1 MSLFQLLKERRFGPF
16 FGVQFLGALND
27 NLFKNTMAILIAYKA
42 ASEAEGG
49 MLTNL
54 GAGLFILPF
63 FLFSPVA
70 GQLADKYDKARIMRL
85 VKIAEIVIMLAGS
98 IGLFLGSRPLLFG
111 VLFLMGIRSAFFG
124 PVKYSILPQH
134 LKENELMSGNALVE
148 MGTFLAILLGTLG
161 GGLLAKWDHP
171 ALTAAILLAAAA
183 IGLAGSLR
191 IPPAPPLAPD
201 LKIDWN
207 NIRQTVNLTRMIRQV
222 PAVFNSVLGISWF
235 WFFGAT
241 LLAQILNLT
250 KHMLLGTEDVVT
262 LLLAVFSLSVGAGSA
277 LCAKLSRGEI
287 ELGLV
292 PLGAFGMTLFCADFA
307 FIAYPP
313 PGLALMGVGEL
324 LTGLYAGAA
333 YRVMFDLAMVG
344 VSASL
349 FIVPLY
355 ALIQTRSPAEQ
366 RSRVVGANN
375 VFNALFM
382 VASALLTML
391 LYKLEFNTVQILLY
405 TAILNFVVSTYIF
418 LLIPEFVMRFIVWLL
433 ASTIYRLR
441 YTGRERVPRQGA
453 AVIVANH
460 VSFIDWFVITAACR
474 RPVQFVM
481 DHRIFKTPV
490 LGTLFKLSKAIPI
503 APAKEDAAA
512 KEKAFADI
520 SAALKAGNL
529 VCIFPEGKITAD
541 GELNPFKPGV
551 ERILSADPVPV
562 IPIALGGLWG
572 SFFSRH
578 GGKAMAKVPRPRRRM
593 IKVDIGEPMAPETRA
608 EAMGRKVAGMLGG

>member
-1 MSLFQLLKERRFGPF
+1 
-16 FGVQFLGALND
+16 
-27 NLFKNTMAILIAYKA
+27 
-42 ASEAEGG
+42 
-49 MLTNL
+49 
-54 GAGLFILPF
+54 
-63 FLFSPVA
+63 
-70 GQLADKYDKARIMRL
+70 
-85 VKIAEIVIMLAGS
+85 
-98 IGLFLGSRPLLFG
+98 
-111 VLFLMGIRSAFFG
+111 
-124 PVKYSILPQH
+124 
-134 LKENELMSGNALVE
+134 
-148 MGTFLAILLGTLG
+148 
-161 GGLLAKWDHP
+161 
-171 ALTAAILLAAAA
+171 
-183 IGLAGSLR
+183 
-191 IPPAPPLAPD
+191 
-201 LKIDWN
+201 
-207 NIRQTVNLTRMIRQV
+207 
-222 PAVFNSVLGISWF
+222 
-235 WFFGAT
+235 
-241 LLAQILNLT
+241 
-250 KHMLLGTEDVVT
+250 
-262 LLLAVFSLSVGAGSA
+262 
-277 LCAKLSRGEI
+277 
-287 ELGLV
+287 
-292 PLGAFGMTLFCADFA
+292 
-307 FIAYPP
+307 
-313 PGLALMGVGEL
+313 MGVGEL
-324 LTGLYAGAA
+324 LTGPYAGAA
-333 YRVMFDLAMVG
+333 YRVMFDLAMLG
-344 VSASL
+344 ISASL

-405 TAILNFVVSTYIF
+405 TAILNFVVSAYIF

-512 KEKAFADI
+512 TEKAFADI

-541 GELNPFKPGV
+541 GELNPFQPGV
-551 ERILSADPVPV
+551 QRILSADPVPV

-578 GGKAMAKVPRPRRRM
+578 GGKAMSKVPRPRRRV
-593 IKVDIGEPMAPETRA
+593 IKVDVCEPLPPETKAETMGMRIGEALGMPFPGRA
-608 EAMGRKVAGMLGG
+608 ASAVATTPK